1 MRFAII
7 SIFVHTY
14 LVLPFMTSHL
24 LKNVVQDGRTDYYL
38 AMEVYYYT
46 YCILIGSSLVNN
58 DTALAFFV
66 IVKWVVSSAILV
78 NIIMGFLTEFEP

>member
-1 MRFAII
+1 
-7 SIFVHTY
+7 
-14 LVLPFMTSHL
+14 MTSHL

-38 AMEVYYYT
+38 AMEVHYYT

>member
-1 MRFAII
+1 
-7 SIFVHTY
+7 
-14 LVLPFMTSHL
+14 
-24 LKNVVQDGRTDYYL
+24 
-38 AMEVYYYT
+38 MEVHYYT